1 MHKKA
6 QGISMETIVVA
17 VIVLFVL
24 AVLLLVFT
32 GRINIFGIGLKDC
45 STIQGECLAKP
56 CKDLNKASL
65 YGGKCTLPGTN
76 TPDPTNKYCCS
87 IVESESA

>member
-6 QGISMETIVVA
+6 QGISLETIVVA

-32 GRINIFGIGLKDC
+32 GRISIFGLGLKDC
-45 STIQGECLAKP
+45 NTVQGQCMAKSTIDVGKP
-56 CKDLNKASL
+56 CGETRALM
-65 YGGKCTLPGTN
+65 YQGRCPGEQV
-76 TPDPTNKYCCS
+76 CCS
-87 IVESESA
+87 AVTSDIK